1 MKETN
6 AERVISN
13 FVMSKT
19 YHPKIDKLRIGEDG
33 GIYNDGLRI
42 GQFEEGQVDD
52 IWMKFLRLPLEDYFK
67 SWKKYKLQLAREAN
81 KWGITVVFE
90 KDFDIGFGLD
100 TTKNILF
107 NVEDLFQELLSI
119 TRYSQDK
126 DLQTAACAT
135 FVDSRL
141 SEPQYDGIVAY
152 SYNQLLNEE
161 TWLHAEQAVANYY
174 KYLIGNEGFCPEP
187 RRWLT
192 LLQPCEHCLQA
203 MLNAGATDIIYGQ
216 PHKSKWNTEGYFEI
230 VDKLTAKK
238 IIQPEMSFPTLY
250 HKVENKKVEKFYNRR
265 KAK

>member
-1 MKETN
+1 MRETN

-19 YHPKIDKLRIGEDG
+19 YHPKTDKLRIGERG
-33 GIYNDGLRI
+33 EIYDSGLRI
-42 GQFEEGQVDD
+42 GQFEEGTVGDT
-52 IWMKFLRLPLEDYFK
+52 WMKFLRLPLEDHFDK
-67 SWKKYKLQLAREAN
+67 WKKYKLQLAREAN
-81 KWGITVVFE
+81 KWGIIVIFE
-90 KDFDIGFGLD
+90 KEFDIGFGPDD
-100 TTKNILF
+100 TKSEYYKTA
-107 NVEDLFQELLSI
+107 DLFEELIKI
-119 TRYSQDK
+119 TKYSQDK

-141 SEPQYDGIVAY
+141 SEPRYDGIVAY

-161 TWLHAEQAVANYY
+161 TWLHAEQAVVNYY
-174 KYLIGNEGFCPEP
+174 RYLIDNESACPVP

-203 MLNAGATDIIYGQ
+203 MLDVGATDIIYGH
-216 PHKSKWNTEGYFEI
+216 PHKDKWNTYGYFEI

-238 IIQPEMSFPTLY
+238 IIQPEMFLPTLY
-250 HKVENKKVEKFYNRR
+250 RKVEHKKVEKFYRR